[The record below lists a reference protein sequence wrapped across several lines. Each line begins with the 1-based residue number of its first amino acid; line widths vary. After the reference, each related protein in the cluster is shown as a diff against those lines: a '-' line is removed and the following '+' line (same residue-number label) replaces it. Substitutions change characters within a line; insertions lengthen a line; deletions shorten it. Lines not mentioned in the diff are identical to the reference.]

1 MNLGA
6 WRNVKTQRS
15 EAIGADGSQT
25 QASLIRI
32 INLAGSNPAAPYKCA
47 HEWRYARCAEI
58 RGEYICEV
66 KCRHC
71 GKTELL

>member
-1 MNLGA
+1 MSVQCYSPGPEGLEVRPVHLWG
-6 WRNVKTQRS
+6 R
-15 EAIGADGSQT
+15 DGYCC
-25 QASLIRI
+25 LC
-32 INLAGSNPAAPYKCA
+32 GECKCDESG